1 MRFSSTKTILAISAT
16 AALLAGFCVWM
27 VTSVDTS
34 SQTPIQNLRTEP
46 ATLSVPVR
54 PNLSVSPVNR
64 PLHVQAPQPIEPE
77 PLADLP
83 YTSLSEFSVALGK
96 AITDKADARTLA
108 HLLNTSRDKLSAL
121 DHGTLLSQANKQL
134 ADTDLAKAASVL
146 RQLKNLNDQQ
156 IMASGVTT
164 IAVAKDPQ
172 TAAAFA
178 SSLAGH
184 DMARTAHQVV
194 GREWAQLDRV
204 AVTDWINKTSDSN
217 LQGAIAEGMAQ
228 TWAATDMEGLTQWA
242 ATIPDLYVQTAVLVK
257 AVKVLAATD
266 PGQSAAWAVKFPA
279 GMARRQ
285 ALTFASSKWGASDP
299 QAAGTWALQLSDPA
313 AQIEAATGV
322 LIGWIPVN
330 RPAAEAWSTQLPA
343 NIRQQVIAATRS
355 GK

>member
-1 MRFSSTKTILAISAT
+1 MRLCSTKTILAISAT
-16 AALLAGFCVWM
+16 AACLAGVCVWL
-27 VTSVDTS
+27 VSSGDTP
-34 SQTPIQNLRTEP
+34 SQSPIQSAPAAGSVKNRANL
-46 ATLSVPVR
+46 A
-54 PNLSVSPVNR
+54 VSPVTQ
-64 PLHVQAPQPIEPE
+64 PSQVHASQPIEPE

-96 AITDKADARTLA
+96 ATTDKADARTLA
-108 HLLNTSRDKLSAL
+108 HLLNTSRAKLSAL
-121 DHGTLLSQANKQL
+121 DHATLLSQANKQL

-146 RQLKNLNDQQ
+146 RQLKNLSDQQ

-164 IAVAKDPQ
+164 LAVAKDPQ
-172 TAAAFA
+172 AAAAFA

-228 TWAATDMEGLTQWA
+228 TWASTDMEGLTQWA

-266 PGQSAAWAVKFPA
+266 PEQSAAWALKFPA

-285 ALTFASSKWGASDP
+285 ALVYASSRWGASDP

-313 AQIEAATGV
+313 AQLEAATGV
-322 LIGWIPVN
+322 VNGWMPVN
-330 RPAAEAWSTQLPA
+330 RPAAQAWAAQLPA
-343 NIRQQVIAATRS
+343 NIRQQVIAATQLA
-355 GK
+355 K